1 MKNTVIT
8 QQRHHAYQVKL
19 VLFVINVV
27 LDRTIATA
35 HGLLLPCPLL
45 MNGLLTLIPKTKLN
59 LASKLEK
66 LQPSP
71 SQTSA

>member
-19 VLFVINVV
+19 DLFAINVV
-27 LDRTIATA
+27 LGRTTATA
-35 HGLLLPCPLL
+35 RGLLLRCLLL